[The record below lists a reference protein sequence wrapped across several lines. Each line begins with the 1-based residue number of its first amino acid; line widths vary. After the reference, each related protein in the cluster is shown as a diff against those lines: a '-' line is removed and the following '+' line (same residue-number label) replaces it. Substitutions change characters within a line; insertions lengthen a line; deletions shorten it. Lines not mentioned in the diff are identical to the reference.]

1 MKRFFTPLLLALTA
15 LFTVQLQAQSPCN
28 ANFQF
33 VVNGATVNFYSSN
46 GNTNPGPVRH
56 FWNFGNGKSG
66 DGVNPI
72 HTYTAPGIYNVTHV
86 VRDTL
91 LQCADTVTKA
101 VRIDSVPPAPC
112 NMQIGFEMRKDSIN
126 GLMIYFSSNVLNAP
140 SSNRAY
146 IWRFGDGTTS
156 NLANP
161 VKTYSQAGTYTVC
174 LVVESGANCRKEVC
188 KVLTLSAP
196 PPPPPTCTVRPA
208 FQFKRDSIQPNKV
221 YFTNT
226 SLNASATTQFIW
238 KFGDG
243 TTSLERNPTKVYAQ
257 AGAYQVCLVAESAG
271 CRRDTCMIVQ
281 VNGPTPNPCQNRS
294 GFKFAVYPNNQLEYK
309 FTADS
314 INTSWQYKW
323 NFGDG
328 TTSTSPAPGHRFAQS
343 GQYRVCL
350 TVITSA
356 NCQSTTCKEIRVGA
370 ACDSL
375 QVRYEKRRNP
385 QVPNQVYF
393 KVVSNQTI
401 ARQRWTIYRNNGTN
415 TIIEANNPAY
425 TFRDTGTYR
434 VCVLATA
441 ANGCKREYCDTVRI
455 TQVVNTN
462 GGFLTVFPNPASQV
476 VYVEVKLERPE
487 PIQVRIL
494 NSFGIAVSTR
504 TFTGVAGPNIL
515 SIPVANLTPGYY
527 TLEVKVGGRTLIG
540 RFQKI

>member
-1 MKRFFTPLLLALTA
+1 MRILVHTQPGSVYLRMHIPDTQTPIIAHMKRFFTPLLMAFTA
-15 LFTVQLQAQSPCN
+15 LLSVHLQAQSPCN

-46 GNTNPGPVRH
+46 SNTAPGPIRH
-56 FWNFGNGKSG
+56 FWNFGNGKKG
-66 DGVNPI
+66 DGVNPV
-72 HTYTAPGIYNVTHV
+72 HTYTAPGIYNVTHI

-91 LQCADTVTKA
+91 HQCTDTVTKA
-101 VRIDSVPPAPC
+101 VRIDSVP
-112 NMQIGFEMRKDSIN
+112 
-126 GLMIYFSSNVLNAP
+126 
-140 SSNRAY
+140 
-146 IWRFGDGTTS
+146 
-156 NLANP
+156 
-161 VKTYSQAGTYTVC
+161 
-174 LVVESGANCRKEVC
+174 
-188 KVLTLSAP
+188 P

-243 TTSLERNPTKVYAQ
+243 STSLERNPTKVYAQ

-281 VNGPTPNPCQNRS
+281 VNGPTPSPCQNRS
-294 GFKFAVYPNNQLEYK
+294 GFKFAPYPNNQLEYK

-314 INTSWQYKW
+314 INPNWQYKW

-328 TTSTSPAPGHRFAQS
+328 TTSTSPAPGHRFAQ
-343 GQYRVCL
+343 GGMYRVCL
-350 TVITSA
+350 TVITAS
-356 NCQSTTCKEIRVGA
+356 NCQSTSCKEVRVGA

-375 QVRYEKRRNP
+375 QVRYEKKRNP

-393 KVVSNQTI
+393 KVISNQTI
-401 ARQRWTIYRNNGTN
+401 ARQRWTIYRHNGTN

-434 VCVLATA
+434 VCVTATA
-441 ANGCKREYCDTVRI
+441 VNGCKREYCDTVRI
-455 TQVVNTN
+455 NQVVNTN

-515 SIPVANLTPGYY
+515 SMPVVNLTPGYY
-527 TLEVKVGGRTLIG
+527 TLEVKVGSRILIG